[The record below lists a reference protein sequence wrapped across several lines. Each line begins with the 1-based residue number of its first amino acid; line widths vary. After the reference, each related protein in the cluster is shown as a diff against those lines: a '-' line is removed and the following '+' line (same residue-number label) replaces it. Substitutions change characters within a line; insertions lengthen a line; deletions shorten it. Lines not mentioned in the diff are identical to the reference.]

1 MDNNKNYGV
10 VTEQGDMG
18 LGFNPISDSDKR
30 LIEETERLK
39 KETEITRKSTEG
51 NTN

>member
-1 MDNNKNYGV
+1 MHNDNNYGV

-18 LGFNPISDSDKR
+18 LGFNPISDSDKKI
-30 LIEETERLK
+30 LEETERIK
-39 KETEITRKSTEG
+39 KETEATRKATEG